1 MKLKKAV
8 GFVAEIG
15 RRIDLWPQAARACEV
30 ANIVAELRL
39 KRTPGHERP
48 VDAILALIC
57 ISLLIRLP
65 RRSVEYSCRA
75 PKMG

>member
-48 VDAILALIC
+48 VDAILALISVSAFPAVPSN
-57 ISLLIRLP
+57 IAAGP
-65 RRSVEYSCRA
+65 RKWDEI
-75 PKMG
+75 